1 MLTGVIFL
9 VLSLAGC
16 GAGAFGCASFVNDLQ
31 KSVDQGGETPLGT
44 ETTFTA
50 TGSMGAILTTDP
62 TSTTC
67 EGTDGSGSTM
77 SFSSPGSGTTG
88 NVQTD
93 GRDFDLAFTFDT
105 DPDQS
110 YSVTCRGVGDGGSY
124 LVIPFPGFSTVIGGL
139 AGIGAGMLFF
149 VIGIICTIV
158 GLVKRSGWKKRNG
171 PGGAAVAS
179 AGAVPRRRAGSTRVP
194 HRRRAATPHLRLR
207 PLRAATPR
215 RPVPRAHRLLL
226 RLLRLRERQHPRLRE
241 PRRRRL
247 RPESVPAALVGA
259 IPVVTRCGR
268 RVDTRP

>member
-1 MLTGVIFL
+1 MADGPTPPKGWLLTGVIFL

-158 GLVKRSGWKKRNG
+158 GLVKRSGWKKRNR
-171 PGGAAVAS
+171 PGGVAAAS
-179 AGAVPRRRAGSTRVP
+179 AGAVPPPPGGFNPGAPPSPGGYAP
-194 HRRRAATPHLRLR
+194 PAPPAPGGYA
-207 PLRAATPR
+207 P
-215 RPVPRAHRLLL
+215 
-226 RLLRLRERQHPRLRE
+226 
-241 PRRRRL
+241 
-247 RPESVPAALVGA
+247 PAAPPAPGGYTPPA
-259 IPVVTRCGR
+259 GPPSAPPPPPSPPAPGTPAPPPPG
-268 RVDTRP
+268 TPPPPPPT

>member
-1 MLTGVIFL
+1 MADGPTPPKGWLLTGVIFL

-93 GRDFDLAFTFDT
+93 GRDFDLAFTFDVVEVHQRRVEVAQVIIIGF
-105 DPDQS
+105 DQ
-110 YSVTCRGVGDGGSY
+110 
-124 LVIPFPGFSTVIGGL
+124 FSQVEPC
-139 AGIGAGMLFF
+139 A
-149 VIGIICTIV
+149 
-158 GLVKRSGWKKRNG
+158 
-171 PGGAAVAS
+171 
-179 AGAVPRRRAGSTRVP
+179 
-194 HRRRAATPHLRLR
+194 
-207 PLRAATPR
+207 
-215 RPVPRAHRLLL
+215 
-226 RLLRLRERQHPRLRE
+226 RE
-241 PRRRRL
+241 
-247 RPESVPAALVGA
+247 VGA
-259 IPVVTRCGR
+259 TANTNRADDVGGVTSSNLGAEDAVCLVVVHDFQHEFNFILGSVEFINNGFLCFDLRSIGTCTQADEPADFHTILCTGSHAQNQCQDDYEQKR
-268 RVDTRP
+268 

>member
-1 MLTGVIFL
+1 MADGPTPPKGWLLTGVIFL

-171 PGGAAVAS
+171 PGGVAAAS
-179 AGAVPRRRAGSTRVP
+179 AGAVPPPPGGFNPGAPPSPGGY
-194 HRRRAATPHLRLR
+194 TP
-207 PLRAATPR
+207 
-215 RPVPRAHRLLL
+215 
-226 RLLRLRERQHPRLRE
+226 
-241 PRRRRL
+241 
-247 RPESVPAALVGA
+247 PAAPPAPGGYTPPA
-259 IPVVTRCGR
+259 GPPSAPPPPPAPGTPPPPPG
-268 RVDTRP
+268 TPPPPPPT

>member
-1 MLTGVIFL
+1 MADGPTPPKGWLLTGVIFL

-16 GAGAFGCASFVNDLQ
+16 GAGAFGCASFVDDLQ
-31 KSVDQGGETPLGT
+31 KSVDQGGETALGT

-171 PGGAAVAS
+171 PGGAAIAP
-179 AGAVPRRRAGSTRVP
+179 AGAVPPPPGGFNPGAPPSPGGYAPPPAPPAPGGYTPPAGPPSAP
-194 HRRRAATPHLRLR
+194 PPPPAPGTP
-207 PLRAATPR
+207 PPPPGTP
-215 RPVPRAHRLLL
+215 PP
-226 RLLRLRERQHPRLRE
+226 P
-241 PRRRRL
+241 P
-247 RPESVPAALVGA
+247 P
-259 IPVVTRCGR
+259 T
-268 RVDTRP
+268 